1 MSEGGQGACPLLVV
15 TALEDEARAFTHKLK
30 GRVIPRSGRGVVA
43 PSPVLPSRS
52 PFEVVWVGPGK
63 YGMGLLA
70 DLLSSGRYARVL
82 FAGLAGA
89 LAPDLFPG
97 TIVVAEGVLSS
108 SGENFLPF
116 QDFFPNF
123 FRPMIEEWD
132 KGSIRFGRILSAEAL
147 VGTPREKKRL
157 ARETGAI
164 AVDMESAG
172 WLDAASRAGI
182 PATVVRVISDG
193 ADDSLPPELLS
204 FVTPEGAVSFG
215 GILRALLLRPA
226 LLYELLLLG
235 SSIRQG
241 RQALSRLGQ
250 EVFSALREEV
260 R

>member
-1 MSEGGQGACPLLVV
+1 
-15 TALEDEARAFTHKLK
+15 
-30 GRVIPRSGRGVVA
+30 
-43 PSPVLPSRS
+43 
-52 PFEVVWVGPGK
+52 
-63 YGMGLLA
+63 MGLLS

-82 FAGLAGA
+82 FTGLAGA

-97 TIVVAEGVLSS
+97 TIVVAEGALSS

-116 QDFFPNF
+116 QDFFLGF
-123 FRPMIEEWD
+123 VRPMLEEWH

-182 PATVVRVISDG
+182 PAAVVRVISDG
-193 ADDSLPPELLS
+193 ADDALPPEILS
-204 FVTPEGAVSFG
+204 FVTPEGAVSLR
-215 GILRALLLRPA
+215 GILRALLLRPT

-235 SSIRQG
+235 SSIRHG

>member
-1 MSEGGQGACPLLVV
+1 MSDGGQGACPLLVV

-30 GRVIPRSGRGVVA
+30 GRVIPRSGHETA
-43 PSPVLPSRS
+43 NPSPVRPPRS
-52 PFEVVWVGPGK
+52 LIEVVWVGPGK
-63 YGMGLLA
+63 TGMGVLSG
-70 DLLSSGRYARVL
+70 LLSSGRYSRV
-82 FAGLAGA
+82 FFTGLAGA

-97 TIVVAEGVLSS
+97 TIVVAEEVLSS
-108 SGENFLPF
+108 SGETFLPL
-116 QDFFPNF
+116 QDFFLSF
-123 FRPMIEEWD
+123 FRPMFEGWG

-147 VGTPREKKRL
+147 VGAPREKKRL
-157 ARETGAI
+157 ASETGAM

-182 PATVVRVISDG
+182 PATVVRVVSDG
-193 ADDSLPPELLS
+193 ADDALPPEILS

-215 GILRALLLRPA
+215 GILRALLVRPT

-250 EVFSALREEV
+250 EVSSALREEGH
-260 R
+260 